1 MNAVARLGIRSSSGD
16 MPRER
21 TKRSAPHNQPM
32 RSTATP
38 VLTRR
43 ALNRALLERQLL
55 LRRVELPAIEVI
67 ERLVGM
73 QAQVP
78 SDPYLGLWSRV
89 DGFRTEELAS
99 LIAKRRAVRATTLM
113 RTTIHLVSARD
124 ALALRPL
131 LQPVAERQWR
141 YSPFARALAG
151 VDVDE
156 VVAAGRAMLAE
167 HPHTAG
173 ELGKRLYERW
183 PEHDAADLGYA
194 VRYLVDL
201 VQIPPRGIWGRSG
214 RPVLDTI
221 ERWLGQP
228 LEANPSVD
236 DLVLRYLAAFG
247 PATAKDVQI
256 WSWLTRIGEVIERLK
271 PRLRTFRD
279 EAGRELFDI
288 GDGPLPDPETPAPVR
303 FLPEYDNLVLSHD
316 DRSRVI
322 DRRFGV
328 DGWMRGSILVDGFVR
343 GTWRVDT
350 KRGVATLLIG
360 LFAGLEAGERAEVEA
375 EAVCVLDFV
384 AAHAPSREIQLREVD

>member
-1 MNAVARLGIRSSSGD
+1 V
-16 MPRER
+16 
-21 TKRSAPHNQPM
+21 
-32 RSTATP
+32 TA

-43 ALNRALLERQLL
+43 ALNRALLARQLL
-55 LRRVELPAIEVI
+55 LRREELPALDVI

-89 DGFRTEELAS
+89 EGFQADELAS
-99 LIAKRRAVRATTLM
+99 LISDRRAVRATTLL

-124 ALALRPL
+124 ALVLRAT
-131 LQPVAERQWR
+131 LQPVAERQWG

-167 HPHTAG
+167 RPHTIG
-173 ELGKRLYERW
+173 ELGKRLHERW
-183 PEHDAADLGYA
+183 PGREATDLGYA
-194 VRYLVDL
+194 IRYLVGM
-201 VQIPPRGIWGRSG
+201 VQVPPRGVWGRSG
-214 RPVLDTI
+214 RAVLDTI
-221 ERWLGQP
+221 EHWLGEP

-256 WSWLTRIGEVIERLK
+256 WSWMTGIREVLERLR

-279 EAGRELFDI
+279 EAGRELFDVP
-288 GDGPLPDPETPAPVR
+288 DAALPDPETPAPVR

-316 DRSRVI
+316 DRGRVI

-328 DGWMRGSILVDGFVR
+328 DGWLRGSILVDGFVR
-343 GTWRVDT
+343 GTWRHDT
-350 KRGVATLLIG
+350 NGDVATLLIG
-360 LFAGLEAGERAEVEA
+360 LFEQVPATDRGQVEA
-375 EAVCVLDFV
+375 EAARVLDFL
-384 AAHAPSREIQLREVD
+384 AADAPSHEIHFREPL